1 MRCCGG
7 VNIIIIRSQ
16 PSRRECNAETTDDE
30 DGDVDVDG
38 GVDGDDVE
46 VVYYYYCDYYSQ
58 ARTIGT
64 QGQEPRG
71 KAALQHG
78 KNQAEAH
85 VDVVGLAAAASMKD
99 QRCQG
104 ATMDLGVED
113 DLG

>member
-1 MRCCGG
+1 MRCVGRLLY
-7 VNIIIIRSQ
+7 I
-16 PSRRECNAETTDDE
+16 
-30 DGDVDVDG
+30 
-38 GVDGDDVE
+38 
-46 VVYYYYCDYYSQ
+46 YYIQ

-99 QRCQG
+99 QKCQG
-104 ATMDLGVED
+104 ATMDLGVEN

>member
-46 VVYYYYCDYYSQ
+46 VVYYYYCDYFK
-58 ARTIGT
+58 IGPP
-64 QGQEPRG
+64 QG
-71 KAALQHG
+71 LSISYI
-78 KNQAEAH
+78 
-85 VDVVGLAAAASMKD
+85 VVIIKSE
-99 QRCQG
+99 CI
-104 ATMDLGVED
+104 
-113 DLG
+113 